1 MNLILAL
8 LACLLPT
15 HTVDGIVS
23 FLSKVAERLA
33 AAEAA
38 QNARAVDLRSR
49 AAQLVVAADEA
60 DAEGARA
67 ARVRSKLTDLF
78 A

>member
-1 MNLILAL
+1 MNIILAL
-8 LACLLPT
+8 LAYLLPT
-15 HTVDGIVS
+15 DTVDGIVS
-23 FLSKVAERLA
+23 FLSKVPERLA

-49 AAQLVVAADEA
+49 AAQLEAAAVAAD
-60 DAEGARA
+60 AESARA
-67 ARVRSKLTDLF
+67 ARVRSKLSDLV

>member
-33 AAEAA
+33 ATEAA
-38 QNARAVDLRSR
+38 QNARAADLRSR
-49 AAQLVVAADEA
+49 AALLEAAAVAAD
-60 DAEGARA
+60 DEGTRA
-67 ARVRSKLTDLF
+67 ARVRSKLSDLV

>member
-1 MNLILAL
+1 MNIIFAL
-8 LACLLPT
+8 LAYLLPT
-15 HTVDGIVS
+15 DTVDGIVS

-49 AAQLVVAADEA
+49 AAQLEAAAVAAD
-60 DAEGARA
+60 AESARA
-67 ARVRSKLTDLF
+67 ARVRSKLSDLV